1 MSRIMYRID
10 ALTQL
15 MWASGLKEATAM
27 PTPKATPATEV
38 SLPARLSNGKIA
50 VAKSESVLP
59 TTMRTPSRSITTVRR
74 RALNI
79 EFIKR
84 FLLGFPGLAAGDM
97 GTNAAARRT
106 FYHDRARFQPFS

>member
-1 MSRIMYRID
+1 
-10 ALTQL
+10 
-15 MWASGLKEATAM
+15 M

-38 SLPARLSNGKIA
+38 SLPARPSNGKIE

-79 EFIKR
+79 ELMKR
-84 FLLGFPGLAAGDM
+84 FLLGFPGLRPGGM
-97 GTNAAARRT
+97 CTNAAARRT
-106 FYHDRARFQPFS
+106 FYHDLPSFPLFS